1 MGAPKPVGQSEAESL
16 TGEGTSRAMASAAQG
31 SLAAHRGG
39 FLKSG
44 LSQWSLEM
52 SVVRA

>member
-1 MGAPKPVGQSEAESL
+1 MGQSEAESL
-16 TGEGTSRAMASAAQG
+16 MGEGTSRAMASAAQG
-31 SLAAHRGG
+31 SLAAHPGG